1 MQIMHTRLTQL
12 VSVEYVKPDTRA
24 LSEAAQVRTGDGTAQ
39 KHKQSPQRGK
49 CAS

>member
-1 MQIMHTRLTQL
+1 MRTRLTQL
-12 VSVEYVKPDTRA
+12 VSVVKPDTRA

-39 KHKQSPQRGK
+39 KHKQNPQRGK